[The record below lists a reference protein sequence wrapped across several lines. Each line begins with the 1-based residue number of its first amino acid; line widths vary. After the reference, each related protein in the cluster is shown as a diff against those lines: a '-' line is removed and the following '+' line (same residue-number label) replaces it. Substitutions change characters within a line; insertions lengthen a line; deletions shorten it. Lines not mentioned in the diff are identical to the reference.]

1 MIGKTLGHYQIV
13 EKLGAGGM
21 GEVYKGRDARL
32 DRVVAL
38 KILRPDASR
47 GADLRQRFEREARAI
62 AALNHPHICTL
73 FDVGREGDTDFLVME
88 YCEGETL
95 AQRLSKGPLPLEQ
108 ALRYGTEIA
117 DALDKAHR
125 AGIVHRDLKPGN
137 IMITRSGVKLLD
149 FGVAKLRPASA
160 VATELPTR
168 ATAAEPLTAAG
179 TILGTLHYMAPEQLE
194 GKEADA
200 RSDLFSL
207 GAVLYEMLAGK
218 RAFEGASQASIISAV
233 ISAQPRPLST
243 LQPMAPPALDR
254 LVRTCL
260 AKDPDERWQSAHD
273 VAAELRWIASAG
285 GVPGEQV
292 EKMPPRRTLFWLGW
306 GLAALFG
313 LIGLLLALRGPQTK
327 AREDALAVR
336 SVIMPAA
343 GSTVR
348 VFGTEVG
355 LALSP
360 DGRNLVY
367 VGSSPDGKNRLWLRP
382 LDSLTA
388 QPLAGTEGAYWPFWS
403 PDGTQIGFFADSK
416 VKAIHTAGGPTRAL
430 SDTGQWPLG
439 GSWGPDGVIF
449 FSRTWTGP
457 LFRTSGT
464 GGGPITPATTLDA
477 KAGEVWH
484 NMPSLLPGGRGLL
497 YQAATNTRT
506 LGIYA
511 TTLDD
516 RPSRLVLRDAT
527 VASAAAGYLV
537 FDRGAA
543 LFAQKFDAASLT
555 LTGQPVLI
563 ARDVIKNTGVTA
575 FTLTQFSVAG
585 ERAIA
590 YVEFGAELDFRLQRF
605 DRDGK
610 LIESL
615 PSPPLSSNFVLSPA
629 GQEVALDTYEPD
641 TNARE
646 VQVLNLAHGTL
657 NRLPVVSGRQA
668 SDPVWSRD
676 GKRLLFCL
684 LSDSGSELVERT
696 IGADAGSVILESGH
710 LIYPRD
716 WSRDG
721 RIVLYDSY
729 ETGVSNIWVLPLSA
743 DRKPAAFRRSPANEV
758 GAQFSPDD
766 RWVAFT
772 SNTSGRDEVY
782 VAPFGSPGSTQIV
795 SSAGGRAARWRRDGK
810 EIFYLSLADE
820 LMAVEVRA
828 AGDSLN
834 LGTPRRLF
842 QAHPIW
848 QGWSS
853 YVVSPDGQSFL
864 INSFPEETPARI
876 VLIQDW
882 TALLP
887 R

>member
-95 AQRLSKGPLPLEQ
+95 AQRLNKGPLPLEQ
-108 ALRYGTEIA
+108 ALRHGTEVA

-160 VATELPTR
+160 AAGELPTR

-194 GKEADA
+194 GKEADV
-200 RSDLFSL
+200 RSDLFAF
-207 GAVLYEMLAGK
+207 GAVLYEMLTGK
-218 RAFEGASQASIISAV
+218 RAFEGASQASVITAIMSVHPSPPSA
-233 ISAQPRPLST
+233 
-243 LQPMAPPALDR
+243 LQPMTPPALDR

-260 AKDPDERWQSAHD
+260 EKDADERWQSAHD
-273 VAAELRWIASAG
+273 VAAELRWIANTGLTIGDEMKKAP
-285 GVPGEQV
+285 PGRV
-292 EKMPPRRTLFWLGW
+292 LFWLGW
-306 GLAALFG
+306 GSAALFG
-313 LIGLLLALRGPQTK
+313 LLGLLLALRGTQTK
-327 AREDALAVR
+327 AREDVLTVR

-343 GSTVR
+343 GSSIR

-367 VGSSPDGKNRLWLRP
+367 VGSSPDGKSLLWLRP

-388 QPLAGTEGAYWPFWS
+388 RPLDGTVGASWPFWS

-416 VKAIHTAGGPTRAL
+416 LRTIHAAGGSTTTL
-430 SDTGQWPLG
+430 SQTSQWPMG
-439 GSWGPDGVIF
+439 GSWGSDGEIVF
-449 FSRTWTGP
+449 NRGWAGP
-457 LFRTSGT
+457 LFRTSRT
-464 GGGPITPATTLDA
+464 GGRSVMPATTLDA

-484 NMPSLLPGGRGLL
+484 DLPSSLTGGRGVL
-497 YQAATNTRT
+497 YRAATNTRI

-511 TTLDD
+511 WTLDD
-516 RPSRLVLRDAT
+516 RPARLILPGAN
-527 VASAAAGYLV
+527 VAVAAAGQRV

-563 ARDVIKNTGVTA
+563 ARDVMKTAGVSG
-575 FTLTQFSVAG
+575 FTFTQFSVAG
-585 ERAIA
+585 DRALA
-590 YVEFGAELDFRLQRF
+590 YVEFGVEPGFRLQRF
-605 DRDGK
+605 DRAGK
-610 LIESL
+610 LIESFS
-615 PSPPLSSNFVLSPA
+615 SPALSSNFMLSPA
-629 GQEVALDTYEPD
+629 DQEVALDTYEPD

-646 VQVLNLAHGTL
+646 VQILNLAHGTL
-657 NRLPVVSGRQA
+657 NRLPVASGRQA

-676 GKRLLFCL
+676 G
-684 LSDSGSELVERT
+684 
-696 IGADAGSVILESGH
+696 
-710 LIYPRD
+710 
-716 WSRDG
+716 
-721 RIVLYDSY
+721 
-729 ETGVSNIWVLPLSA
+729 
-743 DRKPAAFRRSPANEV
+743 
-758 GAQFSPDD
+758 
-766 RWVAFT
+766 
-772 SNTSGRDEVY
+772 
-782 VAPFGSPGSTQIV
+782 
-795 SSAGGRAARWRRDGK
+795 
-810 EIFYLSLADE
+810 
-820 LMAVEVRA
+820 
-828 AGDSLN
+828 
-834 LGTPRRLF
+834 
-842 QAHPIW
+842 
-848 QGWSS
+848 
-853 YVVSPDGQSFL
+853 
-864 INSFPEETPARI
+864 
-876 VLIQDW
+876 
-882 TALLP
+882 
-887 R
+887 